1 MFAARFFPGS
11 PHPSAAQPKG
21 GDARGWRAAGG
32 RGTGALPGAAR
43 PREKSARGPAEPRAR
58 PRLAAPRRPRRAALH
73 RSAPMRRGSASAGRR
88 GTGSAAA
95 PRPRRPAATAG
106 AAVGASRA
114 RESGC
119 FARCC
124 WPRGS
129 SFPPRPRDELPPSV
143 RPLNAPQAAER
154 AAGSS
159 LPGFVPCDCGGSE
172 VRANGDNASVYP
184 RSPGNPKRRFAT
196 ELSGAS
202 RGGTRCAGAGAAERW
217 RGDTAA
223 RQRGTKLLRSRAR
236 TGAPRQPRRHRA
248 PRPGGGTGT
257 PRTLPPGGAA
267 LPRGREVPTVP
278 SALPGAARRAPR
290 PSGPARLRAAGSCR
304 EFVGSPAFPAAGPCT
319 HQVEGGLQQE
329 DRAPVHSLHPRRS
342 NFPRAAF
349 AASLFLAEHRST

>member
-1 MFAARFFPGS
+1 MDCSPRAFFPALPTPP
-11 PHPSAAQPKG
+11 PHNRREATPG
-21 GDARGWRAAGG
+21 GGG
-32 RGTGALPGAAR
+32 RREGAG
-43 PREKSARGPAEPRAR
+43 RAR
-58 PRLAAPRRPRRAALH
+58 SPELRGRGRRARADPPSPAPARDWLPRVGRAAPRC
-73 RSAPMRRGSASAGRR
+73 
-88 GTGSAAA
+88 TAA
-95 PRPRRPAATAG
+95 PPCGAGAPAQADAERGAPPPPAPAAPQPPP
-106 AAVGASRA
+106 
-114 RESGC
+114 E
-119 FARCC
+119 
-124 WPRGS
+124 PRSEPPAHGS
-129 SFPPRPRDELPPSV
+129 ELPPSV

-236 TGAPRQPRRHRA
+236 TGAPRQPRRHQA